1 MSEQNSSSTVLE
13 KLAQLADTI
22 CYDELPKEL
31 IVRAKDLMIDS
42 VACAYGALTST
53 AAVDLLK
60 MVHSLGGNPQASLFG
75 FRQLTSAPLA
85 VFFNGSLIR
94 YLDCNDYYF
103 GRDPGHPSGNF
114 AVGLAVGQREGASGR
129 ALIEAMVMAY
139 EVQSRFC
146 DFAGQPS
153 LWKRG
158 WHHSSNVAFASAAL
172 AAKLSNMS
180 VDRMAHAMA
189 IAGSHQNTLAQLQN
203 GGVATMK
210 ATAEAWVAK
219 AGVEAALLAQAGITG
234 PLDLIEGSSGWSKT
248 VAAEMD
254 MMGILAPIDHYRMFE
269 SNLKPYPAV
278 ATTMAAISCAI
289 ELHQITALDTQEIE
303 KIIVRLPKFVLGTPA
318 AGEER
323 RYPKSLE
330 SAQHSLYY
338 CVAIALI
345 DGACGKA
352 QFVENKSGL
361 PAVQRILSR
370 IELLEDPDLTKSW
383 PAAGGGLTIFMRTGA
398 QFTKTLSNPP
408 GHPKN
413 PLSEKQIFEKFDV
426 YVSPVLGKDGAVN
439 LYEQLKAIDSY
450 ENINQLSFYMRNI

>member
-1 MSEQNSSSTVLE
+1 MIEQNSSSTVLE

-22 CYDELPKEL
+22 RYDELPKEL
-31 IVRAKDLMIDS
+31 IARAKDLMIDS
-42 VACAYGALTST
+42 VACAYGALTGPMS
-53 AAVDLLK
+53 ADLLK
-60 MVHSLGGNPQASLFG
+60 MVHTLGGNPQATLFG
-75 FRQLTSAPLA
+75 FQQLTSAPLA

-114 AVGLAVGQREGASGR
+114 AVGLAVGQREGSSGR

-158 WHHSSNVAFASAAL
+158 WHHSSNVAFSSAAL

-234 PLDLIEGSSGWSKT
+234 PLDLIEGSSGWSKA
-248 VAAEMD
+248 VAAEID
-254 MMGILAPIDHYRMFE
+254 VMGLLAPMDHYRMFE

-289 ELHQITALDTQEIE
+289 ELHQTVTIDTQEIE
-303 KIIVRLPKFVLGTPA
+303 KIIIRLPKFVLGTPA

-345 DGACGKA
+345 DGACGAA
-352 QFVENKSGL
+352 QFIENKLGL
-361 PAVQRILSR
+361 PAVQQILSR
-370 IELLEDPDLTKSW
+370 IELVEDPDLTKSW
-383 PAAGGGLTIFMRTGA
+383 PTAGGSLSILMRTGT

-413 PLSEKQIFEKFDV
+413 PLSEKQIFDKFDV
-426 YVSPVLGKDGAVN
+426 YVSPVLGKDKAAN
-439 LYEQLKAIDSY
+439 FYEQLKVIDSC
-450 ENINQLSFYMRNI
+450 ENINQLSFYMSKI